1 MPITNEMIEKNK
13 ERAIQRWTDITE
25 FEMHQIREFRDSARE
40 VEANS
45 EGWEFNSIYPSKD
58 IDDMTHEE
66 SMNFRYFIT
75 VQKPVKGWC
84 DCSISYSKSTIDDKE
99 WAGEGYWSPHTMG
112 YWGYETEFEAIE
124 SAYQRAVFEEECC
137 FHYTMENG
145 KEILL

>member
-1 MPITNEMIEKNK
+1 MPITQEMIEKNK

-25 FEMHQIREFRDSARE
+25 FEMHQIREFRDSVGEINAR
-40 VEANS
+40 N
-45 EGWEFNSIYPSKD
+45 EGREFNSIYPSKD